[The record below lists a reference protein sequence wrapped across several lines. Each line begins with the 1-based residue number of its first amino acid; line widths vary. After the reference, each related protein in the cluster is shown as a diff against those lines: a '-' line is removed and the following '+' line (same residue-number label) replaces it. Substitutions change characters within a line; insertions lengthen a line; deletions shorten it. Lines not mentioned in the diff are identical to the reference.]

1 MNSCDKFP
9 VFETAFPF
17 WKDLPQTEQEHLC
30 NSTTIQNYKRG
41 DRVHDGG
48 NECTGVILVKS
59 GCLRFYI
66 LSDEGKEVTLYRL
79 FPGQMCML
87 SASCVLQAVTFD
99 IYVDAEED
107 SSCFI
112 IAPSALQHLIDTY
125 PDAKIFA
132 LETAVDRFSDVM
144 WIIQQILFL
153 SVDRRLAIFLL
164 DETSRI
170 GSDTVNLTHEQI
182 ARYMGS
188 AREVVSRTLKYLAAE
203 GYVEN
208 SRKGIKILNKKALGK
223 LAL

>member
-1 MNSCDKFP
+1 MNSCDKFS

-17 WKDLPQTEQEHLC
+17 WKGLPPAEQEYMC
-30 NSTTIQNYKRG
+30 QSTAVQNYKRG

-59 GCLRFYI
+59 GCLQFYI
-66 LSDEGKEVTLYRL
+66 LSYEGKEVTLYRL

-87 SASCVLQAVTFD
+87 SASCVLQAITFD

-107 SSCFI
+107 SSCFV
-112 IAPSALQHLIDTY
+112 IAPAALQHLIDTY

-164 DETSRI
+164 DEAARL
-170 GSDTVNLTHEQI
+170 GSDTINLTHEQI

-188 AREVVSRTLKYLAAE
+188 AREVVSRTLKYFAAE
-203 GYVEN
+203 GFVES
-208 SRKGIKILNKKALGK
+208 SRKGVKILNKKALGK